1 MACPIC
7 NSNKKDFTI
16 RVRDFEYNIKYYA
29 QYAQCS
35 FCNSLYR
42 NKPKKINRN
51 LSKILYSSKNYLPI
65 KGNHIYDF
73 LKILLAKYEKSIIL
87 SKLNGTFLNKKK
99 TILDIA
105 CGKGY
110 LVKEFSSNKIFNCYG
125 IDVNVATKNV
135 SNIEFIKSSYKNTT
149 LIKKVRA
156 DLIIINNFI
165 EHIDD
170 LNIIKKIIAKMK
182 KGSSLVVLTPDGNSN
197 GKRYFSEYWSGYHS
211 PRHKNIFNCKSIK
224 FFLKNNNKIKTTHFK
239 IYDPFTNLISIVNA
253 IKYGCIKLNIF
264 EILRALTFIPFIF
277 VDIFNKNRIF
287 TLVKKI

>member
-1 MACPIC
+1 MCHIIIRIC
-7 NSNKKDFTI
+7 HC
-16 RVRDFEYNIKYYA
+16 E
-29 QYAQCS
+29 
-35 FCNSLYR
+35 SLR
-42 NKPKKINRN
+42 
-51 LSKILYSSKNYLPI
+51 YSSKNYLPI

-156 DLIIINNFI
+156 DLIIINKYFQP
-165 EHIDD
+165 
-170 LNIIKKIIAKMK
+170 KI
-182 KGSSLVVLTPDGNSN
+182 
-197 GKRYFSEYWSGYHS
+197 
-211 PRHKNIFNCKSIK
+211 
-224 FFLKNNNKIKTTHFK
+224 FF
-239 IYDPFTNLISIVNA
+239 
-253 IKYGCIKLNIF
+253 
-264 EILRALTFIPFIF
+264 
-277 VDIFNKNRIF
+277 
-287 TLVKKI
+287 